1 MPSPLCL
8 ELSLGASEK
17 KMLRENL
24 VFVKL
29 SESATAPTKGSSGS
43 AGYDLAAAHGAVIEA
58 KCRMLIK
65 TDLAVSVP
73 DGTYGRVAP
82 RSGSAL
88 KAGIDVLAGVIDAD
102 YRGNIG
108 IVLINLGTSP
118 FTIKSGDFVAQLILE
133 RIASNASVEEV
144 QSVSEL
150 GRTARGSAG
159 FGSTDKA

>member
-1 MPSPLCL
+1 MM
-8 ELSLGASEK
+8 EVRESL
-17 KMLRENL
+17 L
-24 VFVKL
+24 FVKL
-29 SESATAPTKGSSGS
+29 SESATAPSKGSPGA
-43 AGYDLAAAHGAVIEA
+43 AGYDLAAAQNAVIEA

-65 TDLAVSVP
+65 TDLAVAVP
-73 DGTYGRVAP
+73 PGTYGRIAP

-88 KAGIDVLAGVIDAD
+88 KAGIDVLAGVIDLD

-133 RIASNASVEEV
+133 RIASDASVEEV

-150 GRTARGSAG
+150 GRTARGSGG